1 MFSYITTVILLFVA
15 PSLSFQ
21 CQSLINSRHRVARL
35 WQLQSTNG
43 YDNDGLT
50 PKDIA
55 KTFKDPFNRL
65 AFGLSSGAILST
77 LIGTSQKAN
86 AAALGP
92 VVVLGAGGK
101 TGALIVRALA
111 QQGVPLRPTSRSGGD
126 VKGVS
131 TVAADVTRIET
142 LEAAL
147 NGASA
152 VIFAASASSKG
163 GNAEKVDYLGVE
175 NVAKECVRLKVPKL
189 VVISSGAITRP
200 NSLGFKLTNLFGN
213 IMEYKLKG
221 ENALKAAYAA
231 AGGGSTYVI
240 IRPGGLIDGQAK
252 GSSGVILNQGD
263 AISGEIAR
271 ADVAECAVAAALSNK
286 IPRDVTFELYNGD
299 GGAGPLEG
307 SLPAVTGFER
317 RGADYDSIFEGLK
330 SGEVTVPY
338 KK

>member
-1 MFSYITTVILLFVA
+1 MFSYITAVILLLVA

-21 CQSLINSRHRVARL
+21 RQSLINSRHQVARL
-35 WQLQSTNG
+35 WQLQSANG
-43 YDNDGLT
+43 NDNSGLT
-50 PKDIA
+50 PKDMT
-55 KTFKDPFNRL
+55 KTFKSPFSRV
-65 AFGLSSGAILST
+65 AFGLSSGVILST
-77 LIGTSQKAN
+77 LIGKRVN
-86 AAALGP
+86 AAPSGP

-101 TGALIVRALA
+101 TGALIVSALA
-111 QQGVPLRPTSRSGGD
+111 KRGVPLRPTSRSGGD

-131 TVAADVTRIET
+131 TVAADVTRIDT

-163 GNAEKVDYLGVE
+163 GNAEKVDYLGVQ

-221 ENALKAAYAA
+221 EDALKAAYAA
-231 AGGGSTYVI
+231 GGGDASYVI

-252 GSSGVILNQGD
+252 GPSGVILNQGD

-330 SGEVTVPY
+330 SGEISVPY
-338 KK
+338 KRN